1 MKNTTNKA
9 FRLTLHMTALSVLLL
24 LLAVFSSLLL
34 FSLPSMKSL
43 GWGFYTGRLWN
54 PFTNEFGV
62 LPFVFGTLA
71 TSFLALLMTVPSSLA
86 LSLLL
91 GEYSREG
98 GVASFLNSLIDLL
111 AGIPSV
117 IYGFWGMLVLIP
129 LVRKVEEALRVPPFG
144 VGIFTASLV
153 LAIMILP
160 YSASLGREVLKLVP
174 QEQKE
179 AAYALGATRYE
190 VLRRVSIPYARSGIF
205 AGFLLSLGRALG
217 ETMAVTMLIGNANIL
232 PGGIFSPGNTMA
244 SVIANEFSEATD
256 SLYVA
261 SLIQV
266 ALVLFLLTTLINL
279 LGKRL
284 IRRGL

>member
-86 LSLLL
+86 LSLRL

-256 SLYVA
+256 PLYVA

>member
-284 IRRGL
+284 IRRGI

>member
-43 GWGFYTGRLWN
+43 GWCFYTGRLWN

-62 LPFVFGTLA
+62 LPFVVGTLA

-256 SLYVA
+256 PLYVA

>member
-256 SLYVA
+256 PLYVA

-284 IRRGL
+284 IRRGI

>member
-256 SLYVA
+256 PLYVA

>member
-1 MKNTTNKA
+1 MKNTTNKG
-9 FRLTLHMTALSVLLL
+9 FRLILLMTALSVLFL

-34 FSLPSMKSL
+34 SSLPSMKDL
-43 GWGFYTGRLWN
+43 GWGFYTGKAWN

-62 LPFVFGTLA
+62 LPFVVGTLS

-129 LVRKVEEALRVPPFG
+129 LVREVEVSLRVPPFG

-256 SLYVA
+256 PLYVA

>member
-98 GVASFLNSLIDLL
+98 GVASFLNALIDLL

-256 SLYVA
+256 PLYVA

>member
-1 MKNTTNKA
+1 
-9 FRLTLHMTALSVLLL
+9 MTALSVLLL

-256 SLYVA
+256 PLYVA

>member
-62 LPFVFGTLA
+62 LPFVVGTLA

-129 LVRKVEEALRVPPFG
+129 LVRKAEEALRVPPFG

>member
-1 MKNTTNKA
+1 MKNTPNKA

-256 SLYVA
+256 PLYVA

>member
-1 MKNTTNKA
+1 MKNTTNKG
-9 FRLTLHMTALSVLLL
+9 FRLILLMTALSVLFL

-34 FSLPSMKSL
+34 SSLPSMKDL
-43 GWGFYTGRLWN
+43 GWGFYTGKAWN

-62 LPFVFGTLA
+62 LPFVVGTLS

-129 LVRKVEEALRVPPFG
+129 LVREVEVSLKVPPFG

-256 SLYVA
+256 PLYVA

-266 ALVLFLLTTLINL
+266 ALVLFLLTTIINL

-284 IRRGL
+284 IRRSL

>member
-62 LPFVFGTLA
+62 LPFVVGTLA

-86 LSLLL
+86 LALRL

-160 YSASLGREVLKLVP
+160 YSASLGRDVLKLVP

-256 SLYVA
+256 PLYVA

-284 IRRGL
+284 IRRGI

>member
-205 AGFLLSLGRALG
+205 AGFLLSLGWALG

-256 SLYVA
+256 PLYVA

>member
-71 TSFLALLMTVPSSLA
+71 TSFHALLMTVPSSLA

-256 SLYVA
+256 PLYVA

-266 ALVLFLLTTLINL
+266 ALVLFLLTTIINL

-284 IRRGL
+284 IRRSL

>member
-256 SLYVA
+256 PLYVA

-266 ALVLFLLTTLINL
+266 ALVLFLLTTIINL

-284 IRRGL
+284 IRRSL

>member
-34 FSLPSMKSL
+34 FSLPSIKSL

>member
-1 MKNTTNKA
+1 MKNTTNKG
-9 FRLTLHMTALSVLLL
+9 FRLILLMTALSVLFL

-34 FSLPSMKSL
+34 SSLPSMKDL
-43 GWGFYTGRLWN
+43 GWGFYTGKAWN

-62 LPFVFGTLA
+62 LPFVVGTLS

-129 LVRKVEEALRVPPFG
+129 LVREVEVSLKVPPFG

-232 PGGIFSPGNTMA
+232 SGGIFSPGNTMA

-256 SLYVA
+256 PLYVA

-266 ALVLFLLTTLINL
+266 ALVLFLLTTIINL

-284 IRRGL
+284 IRRSL

>member
-129 LVRKVEEALRVPPFG
+129 LVR
-144 VGIFTASLV
+144 
-153 LAIMILP
+153 
-160 YSASLGREVLKLVP
+160 
-174 QEQKE
+174 
-179 AAYALGATRYE
+179 
-190 VLRRVSIPYARSGIF
+190 
-205 AGFLLSLGRALG
+205 
-217 ETMAVTMLIGNANIL
+217 
-232 PGGIFSPGNTMA
+232 
-244 SVIANEFSEATD
+244 
-256 SLYVA
+256 
-261 SLIQV
+261 
-266 ALVLFLLTTLINL
+266 
-279 LGKRL
+279 
-284 IRRGL
+284 